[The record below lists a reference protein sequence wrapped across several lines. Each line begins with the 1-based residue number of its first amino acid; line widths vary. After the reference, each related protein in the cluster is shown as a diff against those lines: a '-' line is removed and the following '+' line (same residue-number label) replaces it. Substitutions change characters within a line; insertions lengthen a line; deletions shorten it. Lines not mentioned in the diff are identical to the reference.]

1 MRSRGLLMLFIA
13 AIAGLAAVVMAARW
27 MQGQNGNQGRI
38 AIANAD
44 IELGGR
50 ISREMVR
57 MADWPQGSVPA
68 GAFEDPAALE
78 GRVVLVIGIHH
89 RDMGRGR
96 RQHAF
101 DCGGGQAAAADALD
115 HPDTRMTQGD
125 GAGFVRGA
133 VRAVIIDE
141 DRFPGDAIQRLFK
154 PLDQRT

>member
-57 MADWPQGSVPA
+57 MAVWIVMRRSCCSSSPA
-68 GAFEDPAALE
+68 
-78 GRVVLVIGIHH
+78 
-89 RDMGRGR
+89 
-96 RQHAF
+96 
-101 DCGGGQAAAADALD
+101 
-115 HPDTRMTQGD
+115 
-125 GAGFVRGA
+125 
-133 VRAVIIDE
+133 
-141 DRFPGDAIQRLFK
+141 RFFTA
-154 PLDQRT
+154 